1 MSNGEKKPQ
10 ISPLRCA
17 SVEMTK
23 GRVVMVRGRGLGIEK
38 AQVPPLRC
46 APVQHLVSLEAPPS
60 RLSCRPKRSAVER
73 SLCGYFFFEMFFEPL
88 LELRVN
94 EKRGEL

>member
-1 MSNGEKKPQ
+1 MCEQRGKETADLSTT
-10 ISPLRCA
+10 LRFGRDD
-17 SVEMTK
+17 K
-23 GRVVMVRGRGLGIEK
+23 GKGCYGP

-46 APVQHLVSLEAPPS
+46 APVQQLVSLEAPPS
-60 RLSCRPKRSAVER
+60 PLSSRAKRSAVER